1 MVVVEVKEKWLIG
14 VVVVFL
20 AWSFGGGKLG
30 GLGRM
35 FTTSLLNGGLVKGI
49 CGGEVIYSKLLL
61 EWHKT

>member
-20 AWSFGGGKLG
+20 AWSFEGGLGGNLG

-35 FTTSLLNGGLVKGI
+35 FMTSLLNGGLVKGI
-49 CGGEVIYSKLLL
+49 HGYVGVK
-61 EWHKT
+61 